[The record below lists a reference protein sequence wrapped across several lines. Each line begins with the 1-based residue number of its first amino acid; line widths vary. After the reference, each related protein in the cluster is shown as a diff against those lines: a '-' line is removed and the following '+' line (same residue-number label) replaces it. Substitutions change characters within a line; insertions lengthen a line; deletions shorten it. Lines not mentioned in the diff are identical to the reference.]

1 MYLLYSF
8 ILSIV
13 TLTLKVLALFQPK
26 MKLFVEG
33 RKNTLKTLQ
42 QKLPNKP
49 ILWFHAASLG
59 EYEQGLPLIEAIK
72 KEHPNYGI
80 LLTFF
85 SPSGFEVRK
94 NNTIADVT
102 VYLPLDLPHLVKAF
116 LNLVNPKAVFFIKYE
131 FWPNYLKFLNERN
144 VPTFLVSGIFRE
156 NQLFFKSYGG
166 LYRKSLKSFDY
177 FFVQNETSKKLIESL
192 GYSNV
197 LCSGDTRFDRVAAI
211 VEENKSLDFVESFKG
226 DNALMI
232 IGSSWPKDEEIL
244 LPLLNQSS
252 ESIKFLIAPHNIKN
266 DQIQYLKNSINKK
279 TILYSEK
286 DTVDINEHQIMIV
299 DTVGLLTKMYRYA
312 DWAYVGGGFGNPGVH
327 NVLEPA
333 VFGMPV
339 IIGSN
344 YNHFAE
350 ATDLVDL
357 GGCISIKNS
366 EELQSIVKS
375 ITNDQTLRNKLGFI
389 NQTYIQKRTGATQ
402 TILEHLKSQFFKS
415 ETG

>member
-1 MYLLYSF
+1 
-8 ILSIV
+8 
-13 TLTLKVLALFQPK
+13 

-116 LNLVNPKAVFFIKYE
+116 LNLVNPKAAFFIKYE

-375 ITNDQTLRNKLGFI
+375 ITNDQTLRNKLGSI
-389 NQTYIQKRTGATQ
+389 NQTYIQ
-402 TILEHLKSQFFKS
+402 
-415 ETG
+415 

>member
-1 MYLLYSF
+1 MF
-8 ILSIV
+8 
-13 TLTLKVLALFQPK
+13 LKVLALFQPK

-33 RKNTLKTLQ
+33 RKNTFKTLQ
-42 QKLPNKP
+42 QQLPDKP

-72 KEHPNYGI
+72 KEYSNYGI

-94 NNTIADVT
+94 NNTLADVT

-116 LNLVNPKAVFFIKYE
+116 LNLVKPKAAFFIKYE
-131 FWPNYLKFLNERN
+131 FWPNYLKSLEERN
-144 VPTFLVSGIFRE
+144 IPTFLVSGIFRKD
-156 NQLFFKSYGG
+156 QIFFKIYGG
-166 LYRKSLKSFDY
+166 FYRKCLKSFAY
-177 FFVQNETSKKLIESL
+177 FFVQNETSKKLIQSL
-192 GYSNV
+192 GYFNV
-197 LCSGDTRFDRVAAI
+197 LCSGDTRFDRVATI
-211 VEENKSLDFVESFKG
+211 VKENKSLDFVESFKG
-226 DNALMI
+226 NNTLMV

-252 ESIKFLIAPHNIKN
+252 EPIKFIIAPHNIKEN
-266 DQIQYLKNSINKK
+266 HIQHLKNSINKK
-279 TILYSEK
+279 TILFSEK
-286 DTVDINEHQIMIV
+286 ESANMDEFQVMIV

-333 VFGMPV
+333 VFGIPV
-339 IIGSN
+339 IIGPN
-344 YNHFAE
+344 YTHFVE

-357 GGCISIKNS
+357 GGCISIMNS

-375 ITNDQTLRNKLGFI
+375 IANDPTLRNKLRNI
-389 NQTYIQKRTGATQ
+389 NQTYIQKRKGATQ
-402 TILEHLKSQFFKS
+402 TILECLKSQFLKS